1 MQAVTTATVQFAVNY
16 VPQCFN
22 ANDPY
27 SVLSR
32 FIIIKS
38 MALPLLGHCPASL
51 ASNAFLPSHWCVK
64 YFYQMWKILL
74 AVLSFTVL
82 NRPES
87 PQ

>member
-38 MALPLLGHCPASL
+38 MVATDIRIYENSASGKL
-51 ASNAFLPSHWCVK
+51 NFDRRE
-64 YFYQMWKILL
+64 KIFSGI
-74 AVLSFTVL
+74 VSY
-82 NRPES
+82 
-87 PQ
+87 

>member
-38 MALPLLGHCPASL
+38 MIPCILTLLEFA
-51 ASNAFLPSHWCVK
+51 
-64 YFYQMWKILL
+64 
-74 AVLSFTVL
+74 
-82 NRPES
+82 E
-87 PQ
+87 

>member
-38 MALPLLGHCPASL
+38 MIYTNYQLTEDHCY
-51 ASNAFLPSHWCVK
+51 NW
-64 YFYQMWKILL
+64 I
-74 AVLSFTVL
+74 
-82 NRPES
+82 PEL
-87 PQ
+87 

>member
-1 MQAVTTATVQFAVNY
+1 MQAVTTATVQFTVNY

-38 MALPLLGHCPASL
+38 MPYTQSTVAQVVNDNNEAGVVGLSPTQE
-51 ASNAFLPSHWCVK
+51 NAFL
-64 YFYQMWKILL
+64 MDKI
-74 AVLSFTVL
+74 SYPPKH
-82 NRPES
+82 N
-87 PQ
+87 

>member
-38 MALPLLGHCPASL
+38 MVLIIKKSL
-51 ASNAFLPSHWCVK
+51 IKTSMWC
-64 YFYQMWKILL
+64 F
-74 AVLSFTVL
+74 S
-82 NRPES
+82 
-87 PQ
+87 

>member
-38 MALPLLGHCPASL
+38 MIETMCNIQS
-51 ASNAFLPSHWCVK
+51 
-64 YFYQMWKILL
+64 
-74 AVLSFTVL
+74 
-82 NRPES
+82 
-87 PQ
+87 

>member
-16 VPQCFN
+16 VPQCFY

-38 MALPLLGHCPASL
+38 LCLYTLC
-51 ASNAFLPSHWCVK
+51 FVK
-64 YFYQMWKILL
+64 FKPWGRHLWVMQLC
-74 AVLSFTVL
+74 L
-82 NRPES
+82 NK
-87 PQ
+87 

>member
-22 ANDPY
+22 ASDPY

-38 MALPLLGHCPASL
+38 MPLPHLFITRLVSQSVVMSCYDTFCSCPDL
-51 ASNAFLPSHWCVK
+51 A
-64 YFYQMWKILL
+64 
-74 AVLSFTVL
+74 LSFLQCHFSVTDS
-82 NRPES
+82 NR
-87 PQ
+87 

>member
-22 ANDPY
+22 ANAPY

-38 MALPLLGHCPASL
+38 MGAPHST
-51 ASNAFLPSHWCVK
+51 S
-64 YFYQMWKILL
+64 
-74 AVLSFTVL
+74 
-82 NRPES
+82 
-87 PQ
+87 

>member
-38 MALPLLGHCPASL
+38 MEC
-51 ASNAFLPSHWCVK
+51 CQ
-64 YFYQMWKILL
+64 YKIIHVHL
-74 AVLSFTVL
+74 
-82 NRPES
+82 
-87 PQ
+87 